1 MIIALPRQLPF
12 FLTRRFR
19 LYTAISI
26 VPSRKCAQFCAIRR
40 ITIEKNKHFRR
51 ILNNAVSGSQEDL
64 ETIFLLYEPLINKF
78 STVDGHF
85 DEDLHQYLLIC
96 IAQSIFKFRI

>member
-1 MIIALPRQLPF
+1 
-12 FLTRRFR
+12 
-19 LYTAISI
+19 
-26 VPSRKCAQFCAIRR
+26 
-40 ITIEKNKHFRR
+40 
-51 ILNNAVSGSQEDL
+51 VSGSQDDL

>member
-1 MIIALPRQLPF
+1 MFGMKQNGKL
-12 FLTRRFR
+12 
-19 LYTAISI
+19 S
-26 VPSRKCAQFCAIRR
+26 
-40 ITIEKNKHFRR
+40 ITIEKNKYFRR
-51 ILNNAVSGSQEDL
+51 ILKSAVIGSQDDL

-96 IAQSIFKFRI
+96 IAQSIFKFRIQLFRRS

>member
-1 MIIALPRQLPF
+1 MDDFDESKRDI
-12 FLTRRFR
+12 
-19 LYTAISI
+19 
-26 VPSRKCAQFCAIRR
+26 KIRD
-40 ITIEKNKHFRR
+40 
-51 ILNNAVSGSQEDL
+51 DL